1 MSSLEGAAGLGVG
14 IAHSEARALGP
25 HGLGASQRSGGLH
38 AGAARDVGA
47 GPLRGSREG
56 TKV

>member
-14 IAHSEARALGP
+14 IAHSKARALGP
-25 HGLGASQRSGGLH
+25 YGLGACQCSGGLH
-38 AGAARDVGA
+38 AGTARDVGA

-56 TKV
+56 SKV